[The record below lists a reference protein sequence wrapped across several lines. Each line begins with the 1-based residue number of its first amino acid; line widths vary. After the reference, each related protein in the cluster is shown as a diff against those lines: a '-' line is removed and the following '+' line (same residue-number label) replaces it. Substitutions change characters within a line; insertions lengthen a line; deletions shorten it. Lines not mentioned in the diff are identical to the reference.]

1 MLGSTAH
8 KYLSDKY
15 NVEELNEKIT
25 ENNVFQVINQINNLN
40 PKYVINCIGAIK
52 QKTYEDKNM
61 YFVNAL
67 LPAVLRHG
75 INDSS
80 IFIQPSTD
88 CVFSGNKEVK
98 YEKNHKK
105 DATDMYGRS
114 KAVAEDILNDQ
125 KKLILIRTSII
136 GASKN
141 YKDKGLLSWFKN
153 VESKSVDGFTN
164 HFWNGITTL
173 EWAKQV
179 HSMMVSE
186 IDHGFFQ
193 IGTEDV
199 SSKYELLKIFKACYS
214 KKIKINKYECNQIV
228 NRSLESDLSVPSID
242 IQLNEF
248 VKFMEQ

>member
-1 MLGSTAH
+1 
-8 KYLSDKY
+8 
-15 NVEELNEKIT
+15 
-25 ENNVFQVINQINNLN
+25 
-40 PKYVINCIGAIK
+40 
-52 QKTYEDKNM
+52 
-61 YFVNAL
+61 
-67 LPAVLRHG
+67 
-75 INDSS
+75 
-80 IFIQPSTD
+80 
-88 CVFSGNKEVK
+88 
-98 YEKNHKK
+98 
-105 DATDMYGRS
+105 MYGRS

-125 KKLILIRTSII
+125 KLILIRTSII